1 MKDLLTKERYDKKH
15 KVHVER
21 GGKLKMRLVK
31 LTTDTYQY
39 CYFLRKTTRTEVVLL
54 KASNDT
60 AVVADR

>member
-21 GGKLKMRLVK
+21 GGELDSSRGRL
-31 LTTDTYQY
+31 LTPDTYQY

-54 KASNDT
+54 KVSIAFLSQC
-60 AVVADR
+60 